1 MVMLMIKFGAYKAAG
16 VVGVCSLLSRSDNK
30 TYELWCTTCFITR
43 DDRFGRRARK
53 ESEKS
58 GFRTTFLSP
67 PFFRSFFLSFFPPSP
82 PPQEEEGSFF
92 SVSY

>member
-1 MVMLMIKFGAYKAAG
+1 MVMLMIKFGAYKAACCG
-16 VVGVCSLLSRSDNK
+16 CVLPPFAFFVC
-30 TYELWCTTCFITR
+30 
-43 DDRFGRRARK
+43 GRRARK

-58 GFRTTFLSP
+58 GFRTTFGSP
-67 PFFRSFFLSFFPPSP
+67 PFFCSFFLSFFPPSP

>member
-16 VVGVCSLLSRSDNK
+16 VVGCVLPPFAR
-30 TYELWCTTCFITR
+30 TTKLMR
-43 DDRFGRRARK
+43 KRRVGRRARK

-58 GFRTTFLSP
+58 GFRTTFGSP
-67 PFFRSFFLSFFPPSP
+67 PFFCSFFLSFFPPSP

>member
-16 VVGVCSLLSRSDNK
+16 VVGCVLPPFAR
-30 TYELWCTTCFITR
+30 TTKLMMR
-43 DDRFGRRARK
+43 DDRFGREREKKAK
-53 ESEKS
+53 KS

-67 PFFRSFFLSFFPPSP
+67 PFFCSFFLSFFPPSP

>member
-16 VVGVCSLLSRSDNK
+16 VVGCVLPPFARTTKLMRRRSI
-30 TYELWCTTCFITR
+30 WA
-43 DDRFGRRARK
+43 RARK

-67 PFFRSFFLSFFPPSP
+67 PFFCSFFLSFFPPYP